1 MNRLKTLVWLL
12 VGSMAFA
19 SCDKT
24 NNDVTEPES
33 KAEFTSVVN
42 SLRVN
47 NDNWTT
53 GDQVGIFALNTG
65 QTIATGIYDGK
76 VNIKY
81 NAETNGVFTETE
93 TSIIFPKDG
102 SALDFIAYYPYQ
114 DGIADGIYKVDVT
127 NQSDLSKLDLI
138 YSKNAKNKTK
148 STSKVDLTFDHQ
160 LALFEMNLKVVPGA
174 NISLEGAT
182 ASFESILTTA
192 TFDLSTGA
200 LRPGTES
207 EMNLVVNKISDSNAR
222 ISMVLIPGTSLEEA
236 QLKVVLGGK
245 EYIWKPETMLIE
257 AGKKYVVT
265 TSVGTVEGEIKTVF
279 GSSITDWDT
288 ENIDGGTL
296 TPKDPGNNDSGST
309 PGGPDNGSG
318 DSGDQGNGNDQPGNG
333 GSDTP
338 GTPSPTPGQAELL
351 FAGADFENKTLFESQ
366 LAYKLKDFVSV
377 ATGGRNGGNALKIE
391 TKNLKDNDF
400 VFTVKTSPK
409 NFSGKKA
416 ITFYLKGTSNK
427 TLSFEFFTADKDGSV
442 FFGLATVSK
451 DKTIEVGKGHK
462 YANGKIDTQGKWVKI
477 TLDISGVSEKLG
489 KGANLFTIKLGG
501 GAPYNLLL
509 DDFVIE

>member
-1 MNRLKTLVWLL
+1 MNRSKILAWLL
-12 VGSMAFA
+12 VGSMSFA
-19 SCDKT
+19 SCDKAD
-24 NNDVTEPES
+24 NSITEPRA
-33 KAEFTSVVN
+33 KVEFTSIVN
-42 SLRVN
+42 NLRVE
-47 NDNWTT
+47 NDSWTT

-76 VNIKY
+76 ANIKY

-93 TSIIFPKDG
+93 TSIIFPKHG

-148 STSKVDLTFDHQ
+148 STPKVDLTFDHQ

-192 TFDLSTGA
+192 TFDLSTGD
-200 LRPGTES
+200 LRPGAES

-309 PGGPDNGSG
+309 PGAPDNGGGS
-318 DSGDQGNGNDQPGNG
+318 DDQGNGNDQSGNG
-333 GSDTP
+333 GSDNP
-338 GTPSPTPGQAELL
+338 GTPSPTPGQVELL
-351 FAGADFENKTLFESQ
+351 FDGADFEDKAKFESQ
-366 LAYKLKDFVSV
+366 LAFPLKNFVSV
-377 ATGGRNGGNALKIE
+377 ATGGRNGGSALKIE
-391 TKNLKDNDF
+391 TQSLDDNDF
-400 VFTVKTSPK
+400 VLTVKSNSK
-409 NFSGKKA
+409 NFAGKKA

-427 TLSFEFFTADKDGSV
+427 TLSFEFFNEGKKKNV
-442 FFGLATVSK
+442 FFGLENVSG
-451 DKTIEVGKGHK
+451 DKTIKVGKGHQ
-462 YANGKIDTQGKWVKI
+462 YANGKIDTQDKWVKI